1 MLLEENRENKI
12 KRIIEDLSLPKYRLD
27 QTLQAIYKQNSFSKF
42 SQISN
47 IPQELRQALS
57 SALGDQIATL
67 NPLLIQNEGETQKIL
82 FQTKDDQRI
91 ETVKMH
97 YRGGRNTVCVS
108 TQVGCSMKCSFCATG
123 KLGLA
128 RNLSQDE
135 ITDQIL
141 FFRKNGQEVN
151 NVVFMGMGEPFAN
164 PNTFL
169 ALNDLIDPKKLGI
182 GQRHISISTV
192 GIIPGIRRM
201 ATEQPQINLTLSLH
215 SPFQSQREELMP
227 ISKKY
232 PITDIMRELE
242 FYILKTN
249 RKVLVA
255 YLLLG
260 DVNDSKNHAE
270 ALAKLL
276 NSYLKVKGLFQVNLI
291 NFHEVPNLPFKR
303 SNPKSVWIFREI
315 LQENA
320 IANTLRQDFGESID
334 AACGQLS
341 GGRDRT

>member
-1 MLLEENRENKI
+1 MSSEESRENKI
-12 KRIIEDLSLPKYRLD
+12 KRILENLSLPKYRLD
-27 QTLQAIYKQNSFSKF
+27 QVLQAIYQQNSFSKF

-47 IPQELRQALS
+47 ISQELRQILS
-57 SALGDQIATL
+57 STLGDQILTL
-67 NPLLIQNEGETQKIL
+67 NPLLTQNEGETQKIL
-82 FQTKDDQRI
+82 FQTKDNQKI

-97 YRGGRNTVCVS
+97 YKGGRNTVCVS

-135 ITDQIL
+135 IVDQVL
-141 FFRKNGQEVN
+141 FFRKNGQNVN

-169 ALNDLIDPKKLGI
+169 ALEDLINPKKLGV
-182 GQRHISISTV
+182 GQRHISVSTV
-192 GIIPGIRRM
+192 GIIPGIKRM
-201 ATEQPQINLTLSLH
+201 ATEQPQINLTFSLH

-227 ISKKY
+227 ISKRY
-232 PITDIMRELE
+232 PILDVMQELE
-242 FYILKTN
+242 SYILKTN

-260 DVNDSKNHAE
+260 DINDSKNHAE
-270 ALAKLL
+270 ALARLL
-276 NSYLKVKGLFQVNLI
+276 NSYPRVKGLFQVNLI
-291 NFHEVPNLPFKR
+291 NFHEALGLTFKK
-303 SNPKSVWIFREI
+303 SNSKSVEVFRET
-315 LQENA
+315 LQKHG
-320 IANTLRQDFGESID
+320 IVNTLRQDFGESID